1 MRSSELQSLRE
12 VLDLLLS
19 GERVPYSLAS
29 DAAVNFARFE
39 LALADHG
46 RALAR
51 EREGCARLAEKKG
64 AHLTAHAIRRLK
76 GPVHL

>member
-1 MRSSELQSLRE
+1 MRGADSQALRH
-12 VLDLLLS
+12 VVDLLVA
-19 GERVPYSLAS
+19 GEPVPEALAI
-29 DAAVNFARFE
+29 DASVAFARLE
-39 LALADHG
+39 LALADHT

-64 AHLTAHAIRRLK
+64 AHLTASAIRRLK